1 MTIRGA
7 GITNNS
13 GVTQNFVS
21 TVSSEPIKFI
31 HSATAGSETTF
42 TNSNGYIEFRDTANP
57 GTATFVTSNGG
68 NTIFFDQAKSDNA
81 TFITNSGGTTFP
93 NFHNGA
99 NGTCISK
106 PGGTTYLG
114 DGDRAGNATLIANGG
129 VILFDAF
136 STGDTARVELFNGL
150 LYTADSYHLTLGSI
164 EGDGVIELGDG
175 GLEVGSNN
183 LSTVFSEQIRDDN
196 SEERGATL
204 VKGGS
209 GTLTLSS
216 RNFYKNGTVVLDG
229 TLVLASDLDSAM
241 GHGSV
246 VVQGGTLSGTGGI
259 AGSLKVG
266 TGSGSGAILDPG
278 NGTIP
283 GTLTL
288 QNHLILNGDASYN
301 VLINS
306 NTPASDQVTTK
317 GIVIRSASV
326 LFQDVGTALLPPGTT
341 FTVIN
346 NIAATPI
353 TGTFSN
359 LADGAIITI
368 GSNTFQASYEGGD
381 GNDLTLTVVP

>member
-1 MTIRGA
+1 M
-7 GITNNS
+7 
-13 GVTQNFVS
+13 
-21 TVSSEPIKFI
+21 
-31 HSATAGSETTF
+31 
-42 TNSNGYIEFRDTANP
+42 
-57 GTATFVTSNGG
+57 
-68 NTIFFDQAKSDNA
+68 
-81 TFITNSGGTTFP
+81 
-93 NFHNGA
+93 
-99 NGTCISK
+99 
-106 PGGTTYLG
+106 
-114 DGDRAGNATLIANGG
+114 
-129 VILFDAF
+129 
-136 STGDTARVELFNGL
+136 
-150 LYTADSYHLTLGSI
+150 
-164 EGDGVIELGDG
+164 
-175 GLEVGSNN
+175 
-183 LSTVFSEQIRDDN
+183 
-196 SEERGATL
+196 
-204 VKGGS
+204 
-209 GTLTLSS
+209 TLSS
-216 RNFYKNGTVVLDG
+216 RNFYKHGTVVLDG
-229 TLVLASDLDSAM
+229 TLVLASDLDSATV
-241 GHGSV
+241 HGSV

-368 GSNTFQASYEGGD
+368 GSNTFQTSYEGGD